1 MSKMFQD
8 IGKFLILAGIF
19 LVLLGVL
26 LVFWQRIPFLGKL
39 PGDIVIQKK
48 GFGLFF
54 PLATCIIISVVLT
67 LLVNFILWILKK

>member
-1 MSKMFQD
+1 MND

-26 LVFWQRIPFLGKL
+26 LIFWQKIPFLGKL

-48 GFGLFF
+48 GFGFFF
-54 PLATCIIISVVLT
+54 PLATCIIISVLI
-67 LLVNFILWILKK
+67 NFILWILRK

>member
-1 MSKMFQD
+1 MFQD

-19 LVLLGVL
+19 LILFGALF
-26 LVFWQRIPFLGKL
+26 VFWQRIPFLGKL

-48 GFGLFF
+48 GFGFFF

-67 LLVNFILWILKK
+67 LLINFILWILRK